1 MDISK
6 YDELRKKNNK
16 KDFEQSNKGL
26 DWWLFRL
33 SFLGNILSV
42 FFSLFLVYPGL
53 LKAIEINIIEGF
65 FAKLI
70 SFIITTSILVAFEI
84 IKRYVITN
92 FSNEYVRNKMVLKS
106 TGWLTISGV
115 MLFLSFYM
123 SIIGS
128 KNLGDIS
135 THKKNV
141 VEAQIMDVKNNLD
154 AKYENLKKPKQEYIL
169 ELIEINKDINNKL
182 GNTPIGWESIKNG
195 YREDIKNND
204 RKIDETK
211 QELDKLNAEYN
222 QELIKIESKQS
233 NSNSSIDSENI
244 QNILLFIIIAIVSEI
259 LVFGGIHFR
268 EWYEHKLLINNQQKF
283 EKFYLKRDRYR
294 SLITFIYGDGKA
306 IVGDKVISGVEL
318 KELLREKANIPN
330 SNKLVEEFLKNMDD
344 VGVFNTIGKRRHIAK
359 PYHEALEIVE
369 NFDDTL
375 RILENMK

>member
-1 MDISK
+1 MNISK

-16 KDFEQSNKGL
+16 KDFEQNNKGL

-33 SFLGNILSV
+33 SFFGNILSV

-53 LKAIEINIIEGF
+53 LKAIEINIIEGIL
-65 FAKLI
+65 AKLI
-70 SFIITTSILVAFEI
+70 SFVITIAILVAFEVV
-84 IKRYVITN
+84 KRHVIRN

-115 MLFLSFYM
+115 ILFLSFYM

-128 KNLGDIS
+128 KNLGNIG

-141 VEAQIMDVKNNLD
+141 IEAQIVGEKNNLD
-154 AKYENLKKPKQEYIL
+154 VKYENLKKPKQEYIL
-169 ELIEINKDINNKL
+169 ELIEINKGINNKL
-182 GNTPIGWESIKNG
+182 GNTPIGWESVKNG

-222 QELIKIESKQS
+222 QELIKIELKQTNTS
-233 NSNSSIDSENI
+233 LNIDLENI

-259 LVFGGIHFR
+259 LVLSGIHFR

-294 SLITFIYGDGKA
+294 ALTTFIYNNGKA
-306 IVGDKVISGVEL
+306 VVGDKVISGIEL
-318 KELLREKANIPN
+318 KELLKEKANLP
-330 SNKLVEEFLKNMDD
+330 NKLVDEYLFYMDNAN
-344 VGVFNTIGKRRHIAK
+344 VFTVVGKRRHIAK
-359 PYHEALEIVE
+359 TYQEALDVIE
-369 NFDDTL
+369 NFEDITQ
-375 RILENMK
+375 ILENMK